1 MELSKVSGNPILISE
16 ALGCVFTMM
25 FGELFMTPQFSDDS
39 WDDNDEGDWIE
50 VDHLSLL
57 AEERWIRDE
66 VDMCEALLKS
76 WTLQDTPLAESYGG

>member
-25 FGELFMTPQFSDDS
+25 FGELFMTPQFIDDS
-39 WDDNDEGDWIE
+39 WDDDEDTWIE

-57 AEERWIRDE
+57 AEEQYIQDE
-66 VDMCEALLKS
+66 VDRCEALLRLHLS
-76 WTLQDTPLAESYGG
+76 QDTPLAESYGG